1 MVTPSPSIR
10 PKPALGDWDAD
21 LSAAAAMVTMSH
33 TTPPVCAARRGSRV
47 PRTLGTEQA
56 RAHGGAAVQKG
67 LGPSS
72 IGPRCLFSA
81 AINCR
86 PSKGKWSICVLVQ
99 HQFITLGSSWLALTT
114 SKSWNR
120 ATNGLLR
127 AQVRVPSR
135 QRIARS
141 LARMLI

>member
-1 MVTPSPSIR
+1 VVTPSPSIR
-10 PKPALGDWDAD
+10 PKAGFGRLGRG
-21 LSAAAAMVTMSH
+21 LECCCSH
-33 TTPPVCAARRGSRV
+33 GDHEPHHTACLRGKARLTCAADIGNRTSESSRGC
-47 PRTLGTEQA
+47 G
-56 RAHGGAAVQKG
+56 RAEE
-67 LGPSS
+67 GPSS